1 VIRSV
6 DEPVTAVQRRLAQR
20 RLGRRLAAA
29 VVLVLGL
36 VGVATLVGGGAL
48 LARFTGETTPY
59 YADIDEHF
67 KYGSIGSE
75 PASGL
80 PKAVWRALPVLY
92 PEVFEGRDD
101 YRSFGFLYETGPDGA
116 RKELPIGLA
125 EREVRGVELVWLN
138 CAICHVGTW
147 RAEPGGERRTVLA
160 MPANNLDLDRF
171 FSFLLEAAD
180 DMALAPERLFEAMA
194 ATGTDLGPIDRLLW
208 RFIVIPEV
216 REGLLERRA
225 QVLAMLEGQPAW
237 GPGRVDTF
245 NPYKA
250 IHFGMRWEDLAP
262 EERVG
267 AADFPSIFLQ
277 GPREGM
283 QLHWDGNN
291 PSLQERNLSA
301 ALGAGVT
308 PATVDHEG
316 IERVADWLLDLPPP
330 PSPHDPPAEAVA
342 AGREL
347 FMAHCADCHGYHDGA
362 RYVFEGARLGTV
374 VPIDEIG
381 TDPARLDSYTAEF
394 AELQRTLFQE
404 DPEYRFRHFRKTDG
418 YAAMPLDGLWLRG
431 PYLHNGAVPSL
442 RDLLAPPAERPAA
455 FLRGGDVVDG
465 ERGGFVSPACTPG
478 AAAAAGFCFD
488 TSLPGNGNGGHLYGT
503 GLSPVEKDALTAYLL
518 TF

>member
-1 VIRSV
+1 MIESI

-20 RLGRRLAAA
+20 RRGRRVAAA
-29 VVLVLGL
+29 VVLVLVV

-59 YADIDEHF
+59 HADIDAHF

-75 PASGL
+75 PESGL
-80 PKAVWRALPVLY
+80 PKAVWHALPELY
-92 PEVFEGRDD
+92 PEVFGGRDD
-101 YRSFGFLYETGPDGA
+101 YTAFGFLYETGADG
-116 RKELPIGLA
+116 RQRELPIGVA

-138 CAICHVGTW
+138 CAICHAGTW
-147 RAEPGGERRTVLA
+147 REEPGGERRTVLA
-160 MPANNLDLDRF
+160 MPANTLDLYGF
-171 FSFLLEAAD
+171 FAFLLDAAD

-194 ATGTDLGPIDRLLW
+194 ATGTELGPLDRLLW
-208 RFIVIPEV
+208 RFVVIPEV
-216 REGLLERRA
+216 REGLIERRA
-225 QVLAMLEGQPAW
+225 QVLPMLEGQPSW

-308 PATVDHEG
+308 PATVDHAG
-316 IERVADWLLDLPPP
+316 IERVADWLRDLPPP
-330 PSPHDPPAEAVA
+330 PSPHVPSAASVE
-342 AGREL
+342 AGRDL
-347 FMAHCADCHGYHDGA
+347 FMQHCADCHGYHDGK
-362 RYVFEGARLGTV
+362 RYVFEGERLGTV

-394 AELQRTLFQE
+394 AELQRTLFAE
-404 DPEYRFRHFRKTDG
+404 DPEYRFRHFRKTEG

-455 FLRGGDVVDG
+455 FVRGLDVVDG
-465 ERGGFVSPACTPG
+465 ERGGFESPACAPG
-478 AAAAAGFCFD
+478 DATAPGFCFD
-488 TSLPGNGNGGHLYGT
+488 TSVRGNGNGGHLYGT
-503 GLSPVEKDALTAYLL
+503 GLSAAEKDALTAYLL